1 MGELL
6 HTADMFLLPGL
17 TKLAGRTLA
26 RLVTSDTVMDILRT
40 ARLFNL
46 PRLEDQ
52 CTEYLADNI
61 ETMSEDVELHKVIA
75 EDARG
80 VRDRQETDSIQIVDD
95 IRSHIRARVRTMS
108 DMTEAEWKMSL
119 VDNLLSQLD
128 MEA

>member
-1 MGELL
+1 MVAELL

-17 TKLAGRTLA
+17 TKLAGKL
-26 RLVTSDTVMDILRT
+26 LSPDTVIDILRT

-46 PRLEDQ
+46 ARLEDQ
-52 CTEYLADNI
+52 CTEFLADNI
-61 ETMSEDVELHKVIA
+61 ETMADSAELHKMI
-75 EDARG
+75 EQDAST
-80 VRDRQETDSIQIVDD
+80 VRDRQETDSIAVVDD
-95 IRSHIRARVRTMS
+95 IRSHIRSRVRTMS